1 MLIKAK
7 TPARKRAGEGG
18 ACYTRNSKG
27 AGMNFKKPSRKDQS
41 VNKIIEVL
49 LYFYNLF
56 YVSFMCGENK

>member
-1 MLIKAK
+1 MLIKAN
-7 TPARKRAGEGG
+7 TSTRKHGGEES
-18 ACYTRNSKG
+18 ACYIQNSKE
-27 AGMNFKKPSRKDQS
+27 ADMNFKKPSRKDQS